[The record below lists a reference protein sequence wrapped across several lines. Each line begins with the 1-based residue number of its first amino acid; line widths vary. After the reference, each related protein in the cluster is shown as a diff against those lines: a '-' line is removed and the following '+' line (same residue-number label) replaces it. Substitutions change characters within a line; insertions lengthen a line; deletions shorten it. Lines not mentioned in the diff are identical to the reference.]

1 MRLNHEGVVN
11 CRQQWLLKGYS
22 LPEYSRE
29 AMIEKTKAAPVWIH
43 FGNGNIFR
51 AFQANIVQQLLN
63 ENVMETGLI
72 AAEGYDEEIIEN
84 ISRPHDDYSILVTLK
99 ADGNVEK
106 TVIGSVAETLIL
118 DCDKKKDFLR
128 LKEIF
133 CTDTLQ
139 MASFTITEKGYKL
152 TDANGNIADIVRDD
166 LKNGPS
172 RPKSYIG
179 KVAALLY
186 ERFKAG
192 EKPIAMVSMD
202 NCSHNG
208 DKLYEAV
215 LQFAKVWAAVKRKSR
230 KTTSF

>member
-1 MRLNHEGVVN
+1 MD
-11 CRQQWLLKGYS
+11 
-22 LPEYSRE
+22 
-29 AMIEKTKAAPVWIH
+29 H

-51 AFQANIVQQLLN
+51 AFQANIVQELLN
-63 ENVMETGLI
+63 ENIMETGLI

-118 DCDKKKDFLR
+118 DCNKENEFVR

-133 CTDTLQ
+133 SADTLQ

-152 TDANGNIADIVRDD
+152 TDAVGNIDDTVSADF
-166 LKNGPS
+166 KTGPEQ
-172 RPKSYIG
+172 PKSYIG
-179 KVAALLY
+179 KVTALLY
-186 ERFKAG
+186 ARSKAG
-192 EKPIAMVSMD
+192 GKPIAMVSMD

-208 DKLYEAV
+208 DKLQEAV
-215 LQFAKVWAAVKRKSR
+215 LTVCKSMDGGR
-230 KTTSF
+230 LL